1 MCYIVY
7 LMRLLRLCVCLCACS
22 IPDDVLYEF
31 VVFMKLD
38 KRHRRTGDVIG
49 IKLFIYQ
56 KTKSLSSYYILDFM
70 NSNEL
75 PDSFL
80 VITDN

>member
-1 MCYIVY
+1 M
-7 LMRLLRLCVCLCACS
+7 
-22 IPDDVLYEF
+22 PDDVLYEF